1 MPSLSS
7 VLKAESVKVNGSVL
21 RIPVYHQ
28 AAAVKETQEQV
39 TVSEKPDLKLV
50 EEAEAQASEIMAAA
64 RNERDKLLGAAEQE
78 CEELR
83 KKAEMHVLELEESA
97 RQRGYDA
104 GYLEGM
110 AAGQREGSRMQREA
124 EELLA
129 DTRRMR
135 SEMLEAVE
143 PQVVELAVCIAEKL
157 VTRQLSEEPDTVVPM
172 VRELLQQVKET
183 GDILIRLHPEDVPLC
198 RDKAAELQAEL
209 REHSSLSFL
218 ADTALSRGN
227 CRVETSGAV
236 IECMLDERFAK
247 LRETLLDVASD
258 E

>member
-7 VLKAESVKVNGSVL
+7 VLKADSVKLNGGVL
-21 RIPVYHQ
+21 RLPAYFH
-28 AAAVKETQEQV
+28 AAGSAEPKSQTAVPEAPGAQV
-39 TVSEKPDLKLV
+39 LHDAQ
-50 EEAEAQASEIMAAA
+50 AEAAEIVAAA
-64 RNERDKLLGAAEQE
+64 RREREEILAAAGQE

-83 KKAEMHVLELEESA
+83 KKAEMQVLELEEGA
-97 RQRGYDA
+97 KQRGYDT

-129 DTRRMR
+129 ETRRIR

-157 VTRQLSEEPDTVVPM
+157 VSRQLSEEPETVVSM
-172 VRELLQQVKET
+172 VRELLQQVKES
-183 GDILIRLHPEDVPLC
+183 GDILIRLHPDDVPLC

-218 ADTALSRGN
+218 ADGAVARGH
-227 CRVETSGAV
+227 CRVETSGAA

-247 LRETLLDVASD
+247 LRETLLDVTSN